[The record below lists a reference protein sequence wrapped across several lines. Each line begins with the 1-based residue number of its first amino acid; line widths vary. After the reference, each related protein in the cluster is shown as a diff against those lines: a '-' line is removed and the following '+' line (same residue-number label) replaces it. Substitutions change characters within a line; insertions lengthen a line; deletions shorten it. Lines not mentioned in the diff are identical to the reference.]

1 MYYPETFQAHLD
13 TIFELDD
20 ASGIQLRLVEVSDEG
35 VAHGIRQFS
44 LFLHGPADRLL
55 PADTYSFRHQTLGSI
70 ELFIAP
76 VLGSNHERI
85 VYQACFS
92 VLVPP
97 G

>member
-1 MYYPETFQAHLD
+1 MYHPETFQAHLD

-20 ASGIQLRLVEVSDEG
+20 ASGIQLRLVEVTDEG

-44 LFLHGPADRLL
+44 LFFHGPADRVL